1 MIESNDF
8 NVPDPRAKGQTM
20 TRAKKLAFYALA
32 ALVAGCVPIVALR
45 PLFTA
50 DDIIFDE
57 KLVGTWV
64 EDPNDPKTTWVF
76 SQLDESA
83 AQGILEPWKDEIT
96 KFYRLTLTDEEGRTG
111 SFAACLLKLG
121 ERRFLDV
128 FPDRFPSGE
137 QDMEK
142 MKLPYNG
149 FFFQPVH
156 TFLRVDALGEKLTL
170 RMTDDDKFKELVQAE
185 PNAVKHEIV
194 DDRPILTAS
203 TKELQ
208 AFVTK
213 YAADERLFPNDTT
226 LTRKAK

>member
-1 MIESNDF
+1 
-8 NVPDPRAKGQTM
+8 M

-32 ALVAGCVPIVALR
+32 ALLAGCVPIVSLH
-45 PLFTA
+45 PLFTV
-50 DDIIFDE
+50 DDITFDE
-57 KLVGTWV
+57 QLVGTWV
-64 EDPNDPKTTWVF
+64 EDPNDPDATWAF

-83 AQGILEPWKDEIT
+83 AKGILEPWKDEIT

-121 ERRFLDV
+121 ERRFLDIC
-128 FPDRFPSGE
+128 PDRFPSGE

-156 TFLRVDALGEKLTL
+156 TFIRVDAIGEKLAL
-170 RMTDDDKFKELVQAE
+170 RITDDEQFKKLLEAD
-185 PNAVKHEIV
+185 PNAVKHEVV

-203 TKELQ
+203 TKDLQ

-213 YAADERLFPNDTT
+213 YAGDERLFPNDIT
-226 LTRKAK
+226 LTRKTQ